1 MGMGR
6 ALKTKD
12 VAEALGVS
20 SRTIQRWVR
29 NYNVPYQTNA
39 KGHFQFTE
47 QHVKL
52 LEKIRDQIS
61 SQSATASPQVKPQVK
76 EEENKK
82 VEEIKPQNKEKPAEL
97 SKMEE
102 RLNDLETIISNKA
115 DQVVYEQVLG
125 HRRELEHLSSRLDD
139 LESKLA
145 NLEELMDELKTQL
158 ETEQKQ
164 KRPRFFS
171 RFSLAR
177 S

>member
-1 MGMGR
+1 MGR

-76 EEENKK
+76 EEETKK
-82 VEEIKPQNKEKPAEL
+82 LRRLNLRTRKSPQNSPKWKNGL
-97 SKMEE
+97 M
-102 RLNDLETIISNKA
+102 IW
-115 DQVVYEQVLG
+115 
-125 HRRELEHLSSRLDD
+125 RRSFL
-139 LESKLA
+139 
-145 NLEELMDELKTQL
+145 T
-158 ETEQKQ
+158 
-164 KRPRFFS
+164 KRIRWFMN
-171 RFSLAR
+171 RCWAIAGNWNT
-177 S
+177 